1 MIATLSAAFTWG
13 RESILW
19 RLGPNPREGMEFDH
33 PDGRIVMVTMPEFSS
48 WVAAAD
54 AIERASIGDSFYLAL
69 FTGQRQTDR
78 LIMRN
83 ESGVDGR
90 HAFRQ
95 SKTGELVDIKEAP
108 QLSARLN
115 ASRARIKTLRLRLQL
130 ETVPLELVV
139 NEDNGEPY
147 DESTY
152 RHWVSAARAV
162 AVFGFLARDTV
173 RQAIVRAE
181 RLTAE
186 LTRTVDRLFAPFP
199 LDEEKRAQRARAVD
213 KRARALAQWLDEQ
226 AARDSNG
233 DKGGM
238 APEAVPVADVR
249 QWRRRARPETR
260 SGPARYLRHA
270 ARSRRLRSADNLRHH
285 GALVPKRADHR
296 EAPPRRQRRSRRCW
310 HRPTRIAGAQGRD
323 EGLIADRSA
332 ESYFGG
338 GL

>member
-233 DKGGM
+233 DK
-238 APEAVPVADVR
+238 AA
-249 QWRRRARPETR
+249 WRLRPCPSLMFVNGAGELDQKHDQDLRDTCVMLLDRAGCDLLTICDITGHSYRSAQTIVKHYRARNV
-260 SGPARYLRHA
+260 
-270 ARSRRLRSADNLRHH
+270 D
-285 GALVPKRADHR
+285 RAD
-296 EAPPRRQRRSRRCW
+296 
-310 HRPTRIAGAQGRD
+310 AG
-323 EGLIADRSA
+323 IDRL
-332 ESYFGG
+332 ELQVRKGMKG
-338 GL
+338 